1 LLECTP
7 QNRLRKKNRSLL
19 NYKME
24 HTHFIDKDPNKF
36 EALVELQKEH
46 IQSMKEEQVYTILDR
61 FENAW
66 YLKTNDFRNARELG
80 YRQFV
85 HSDNF
90 DDFGN
95 PNPSQ
100 IDVLAIK
107 GIRDKQRTYL
117 INLKNHARDLKIHK
131 KEPND
136 DGMTIVRRI
145 NNVLKQLSDGYEN
158 IRRHYT
164 SFERVDNPTAL
175 PQFSTSGDPSTM
187 DEEEVESSTPY
198 QKCLLYSLD
207 QTYKSGYRRYK
218 GQCCEEIRTIEGHRT
233 RAWKPKFTIENFVYS
248 LSQKD
253 DDFTMWKNFTSRGNV
268 YRDVVD
274 NMNKCIDAQFPEI
287 TKRRHVWSFKNGV
300 FVGKEWLPDHGVY
313 DCRFYP
319 YESAEFRCLD
329 PTIIACK
336 YFDQQFD
343 DFPHVEKWQDIPT
356 PFFDSVLQYQKFDND
371 VCDWAYVM
379 GGRLCFD
386 VGELD
391 AWQVIP
397 FFKGIARSGKSTLI
411 TKVFKKFYE
420 NEDVGTLSNNIEKK
434 FGLSAIKDT
443 FMFIAP
449 EVKGDLALEQA
460 EFQSMVSGEDVSVA
474 VKNKTAVSIEWTTP
488 GVLGGNEVPNW
499 KDNSGSVLRRILTWN
514 FAKQVKEADPQLD
527 EKLNSELPII
537 LLKCVRAYIDYS
549 NKYRNKDIWN
559 VVPEYFKKIQK
570 QVAMVAS
577 SLHNFLESTLI
588 KYDKDLFVPQKLFV
602 QVFNQHCQANNLG
615 RHKFTQDFYAGP
627 FSSREIEVRE
637 EVVTYNGRTYP
648 RQPVVYG
655 LDVVDESLGFTD
667 DY

>member
-1 LLECTP
+1 
-7 QNRLRKKNRSLL
+7 
-19 NYKME
+19 ME
-24 HTHFIDKDPNKF
+24 HTHFIDKDPNKY

-46 IQSMKEEQVYTILDR
+46 IQSMKDDQVHIVIDK
-61 FENAW
+61 FEHAW
-66 YLKTNDFRNARELG
+66 SLKTNDFRNARELG

-85 HSDNF
+85 HPDNF
-90 DDFGN
+90 DETGN
-95 PNPSQ
+95 PIPSQ
-100 IDVLAIK
+100 IDILAIK

-117 INLKNHARDLKIHK
+117 INLKNHSRDLKIHK

-136 DGMTIVRRI
+136 DGMTTVRRI
-145 NNVLKQLSDGYEN
+145 NNILKQLNDGYEN

-164 SFERVDNPTAL
+164 SFERVEYPTADSK
-175 PQFSTSGDPSTM
+175 FSTSSDPSTM
-187 DEEEVESSTPY
+187 DEDEVESSTPF

-207 QTYKSGYRRYK
+207 QTYKTGYRRYK
-218 GQCCEEIRTIEGHRT
+218 GQCCEEIKTIEGHRT
-233 RAWKPKFTIENFVYS
+233 RAWKPKFTIEQFVYS

-274 NMNKCIDAQFPEI
+274 NMSKCVDAQFPEI
-287 TKRRHVWSFKNGV
+287 TKRRHVWSFRNGV
-300 FVGKEWLPDHGVY
+300 FVGKEWIPDRGVY
-313 DCRFYP
+313 DCCFYP
-319 YESAEFRCLD
+319 YESREFRCLD

-343 DFPHVEKWQDIPT
+343 DFSHIEKWQDIPT
-356 PFFDSVLQYQKFDND
+356 PFFDSVLKYQQFDKD
-371 VCDWAYVM
+371 VCEWAYVM
-379 GGRLCFD
+379 GGRLCYD
-386 VGELD
+386 VGDMD

-434 FGLSAIKDT
+434 FGLSAIKDS

-474 VKNKTAVSIEWTTP
+474 VKNKTAVSIEWNVP

-514 FAKQVKEADPQLD
+514 FSKQVREADPQLD
-527 EKLNSELPII
+527 EKLNKELPII
-537 LLKCVRAYIDYS
+537 LLKCVRAYLDYS
-549 NKYRNKDIWN
+549 NRYRDKDIWN

-588 KYDKDLFVPQKLFV
+588 KYDKDLFVPQKLFI

-627 FSSREIEVRE
+627 FSSRDIEVRE

-648 RQPVVYG
+648 NQPVIYG
-655 LDVVDESLGFTD
+655 LDVVDESLGFTE

>member
-1 LLECTP
+1 
-7 QNRLRKKNRSLL
+7 
-19 NYKME
+19 ME
-24 HTHFIDKDPNKF
+24 HTHFIDKDPNKY
-36 EALVELQKEH
+36 EALIQLQKDH
-46 IQSMKEEQVYTILDR
+46 IQSMKEEQVHSVIDK
-61 FENAW
+61 FEHAW
-66 YLKTNDFRNARELG
+66 SLKTNDFRNARELG
-80 YRQFV
+80 YRQFI
-85 HSDNF
+85 HPENF
-90 DDFGN
+90 DEFGN
-95 PNPSQ
+95 PIPSQ
-100 IDVLAIK
+100 IDILAIK

-117 INLKNHARDLKIHK
+117 INMKNHARDLKIHK

-136 DGMTIVRRI
+136 DGMTVVRRI
-145 NNVLKQLSDGYEN
+145 NNILKQLSDGYDN

-187 DEEEVESSTPY
+187 DEEELEKTTPF
-198 QKCLLYSLD
+198 QMCLLHSFD

-233 RAWKPKFTIENFVYS
+233 RAWRTKFTIEQFVYS
-248 LSQKD
+248 LAQKD

-268 YRDVVD
+268 YRDVID
-274 NMNKCIDAQFPEI
+274 NMSKYVDAQFPDI
-287 TKRRHVWSFKNGV
+287 TKRRHVWSFRNGV
-300 FVGKEWLPDHGVY
+300 FVGKEWIPERGVY
-313 DCRFYP
+313 ECRFYP
-319 YESAEFRCLD
+319 YDSKEFRCLD

-343 DFPHVEKWQDIPT
+343 DFSHIENWQDIPT
-356 PFFDSVLQYQKFDND
+356 PWFDSVLHYQKFEKE
-371 VCDWAYVM
+371 VCNWAYVM
-379 GGRLCFD
+379 GGRLCYD
-386 VGELD
+386 VGEMD

-434 FGLSAIKDT
+434 FGLSAIKDS

-474 VKNKTAVSIEWTTP
+474 VKNKTAVSIEWNVP
-488 GVLGGNEVPNW
+488 GVLGGNEIPNW

-514 FAKQVKEADPQLD
+514 FSKQVRDADPQLD
-527 EKLNSELPII
+527 EKLNKELPII
-537 LLKCVRAYIDYS
+537 LLKCVRGYLDYS
-549 NKYRNKDIWN
+549 NKYRKKDIWN

-627 FSSREIEVRE
+627 FSSRDIEVRE

-648 RQPVVYG
+648 KQPVIYG
-655 LDVVDESLGFTD
+655 IDVVDESLGFTE

>member
-1 LLECTP
+1 
-7 QNRLRKKNRSLL
+7 
-19 NYKME
+19 ME
-24 HTHFIDKDPNKF
+24 HTHFIDKDPNKY

-46 IQSMKEEQVYTILDR
+46 IQSMKEEQVNAIVDR
-61 FENAW
+61 FETAW

-90 DDFGN
+90 DEFGN

-100 IDVLAIK
+100 IDLLAIK

-136 DGMTIVRRI
+136 DGMNIVRRI

-164 SFERVDNPTAL
+164 SFERVEYPTAESK
-175 PQFSTSGDPSTM
+175 FSASGDPSTM
-187 DEEEVESSTPY
+187 DEEEVESSSPY

-207 QTYKSGYRRYK
+207 QAYKCGYRRYK

-233 RAWKPKFTIENFVYS
+233 RAWEPKFTIEQFIYS

-253 DDFTMWKNFTSRGNV
+253 DDFAMWKNFTSRGTI

-300 FVGKEWLPDHGVY
+300 FVGKEWLPDQGIY

-319 YESAEFRCLD
+319 YDSAEFRCLD

-343 DFPHVEKWQDIPT
+343 DFSHIDKWQDIPT
-356 PFFDSVLQYQKFDND
+356 PWFDSVLEYQKFDKD
-371 VCDWAYVM
+371 VQHWAYVM

-434 FGLSAIKDT
+434 FGLSAIKDS

-474 VKNKTAVSIEWTTP
+474 VKNKTAVSIEWKVP

-499 KDNSGSVLRRILTWN
+499 KDNSGSVLRRILAWN
-514 FAKQVKEADPQLD
+514 FAKQVREADPQLD
-527 EKLNSELPII
+527 EKLNGELPII
-537 LLKCVRAYIDYS
+537 LLKCVKAYIDYS

-627 FSSREIEVRE
+627 FSSRDIEVRE

-648 RQPVVYG
+648 RQPVIYG

>member
-1 LLECTP
+1 
-7 QNRLRKKNRSLL
+7 
-19 NYKME
+19 ME

-36 EALVELQKEH
+36 DALVQLQKEH
-46 IQSMKEEQVYTILDR
+46 LQSMKDDQVNVVIDK
-61 FENAW
+61 FEHAW
-66 YLKTNDFRNARELG
+66 SLKTNDFRNARELG

-85 HSDNF
+85 HPDNF
-90 DDFGN
+90 DETGN
-95 PNPSQ
+95 PIPSQ
-100 IDVLAIK
+100 IDILAIK

-117 INLKNHARDLKIHK
+117 INLKNHSRDLKIHK

-145 NNVLKQLSDGYEN
+145 NNILKQLSDGYEN
-158 IRRHYT
+158 IRRHYI

-187 DEEEVESSTPY
+187 DEEELEKTTPF
-198 QKCLLYSLD
+198 QMCLLHSLD

-218 GQCCEEIRTIEGHRT
+218 GQCCEEIKTIEGHRT
-233 RAWKPKFTIENFVYS
+233 RAWQTKFTIEQFVYS
-248 LSQKD
+248 LAQKD

-274 NMNKCIDAQFPEI
+274 NMSKCTDAQFPEI

-300 FVGKEWLPDHGVY
+300 FVGKEWIPDRGVH
-313 DCRFYP
+313 DCCFYP
-319 YESAEFRCLD
+319 YESKEFRCLD

-343 DFPHVEKWQDIPT
+343 DFSHVERWQDIPT
-356 PFFDSVLQYQKFDND
+356 PFFDSVLKYQQFDKD

-379 GGRLCFD
+379 GGRLCYD
-386 VGELD
+386 VGEMD

-434 FGLSAIKDT
+434 FGLSAIKDS

-474 VKNKTAVSIEWTTP
+474 VKNKTAVSIEWNVP

-514 FAKQVKEADPQLD
+514 FSKQVRDADPQLD
-527 EKLNSELPII
+527 EKLNRELPII
-537 LLKCVRAYIDYS
+537 LLKCIRGYLDYS
-549 NKYRNKDIWN
+549 NKYKDKDIWR
-559 VVPEYFKKIQK
+559 VVPEYFMQVQK

-577 SLHNFLESTLI
+577 SLHNFMESTLVE
-588 KYDKDLFVPQKLFV
+588 YGKDVFVPQKLFV

-637 EVVTYNGRTYP
+637 EIVTYNGRTYP
-648 RQPVVYG
+648 KQPVIYG
-655 LDVVDESLGFTD
+655 IDVIDESLGFTE